1 MAGTRADAEAF
12 ARRWRGRGNEEQ
24 DKHKF
29 WIGLFQDVLGL
40 EDALDRLEFEQ
51 PIVTDSGSKNPGFI
65 DVLIPS
71 ARVLVE
77 QKSYGTSL
85 DKRELRQGR
94 EVTPAEQGLGYAQGM
109 PLNQQPRYIIACNF
123 SEMRVYDRNR
133 DSLCRKP
140 LFSLALEDLP
150 KNLAAIDFLT
160 GGHEAPESLQQAVS
174 VKAGEIMG
182 RIHNLVAAKY
192 VDPDAP
198 ESHHALSVFCTR
210 VMFLMYCEDAGLRG
224 PDGRV
229 MPNAFRDYLQHYQAD
244 DLRDALLKLFEWLD
258 TPDDRRSPYAPE
270 ALKAFP
276 YMDGG
281 LFSERTEIPAL
292 DETIRTTI
300 IVDGCQEFDWT
311 NVNPTVFGSIF
322 EGALSHDARRA
333 GGMHYT
339 TPEAIHRAIDPL
351 FLDGLKA
358 ELGQIL
364 ERPVAGGARTKALR
378 DFQDKLGGLT
388 FLDPACGSG
397 NFLTETYMCLRRLE
411 NKVLFELSKDDQSV
425 FVFEDVEKSPVR
437 VSLSHFHGIEI
448 NDFACCVART
458 ALWIAEKQ
466 ADQDTAKV
474 VMRVYDELPLTDYAG
489 VVEGNALRMD
499 WNDVVP
505 AAECDYVMGN
515 PPFVGYSNLTDEQ
528 KEDRSSVFG
537 GDGGT
542 LDYVTCWYK
551 KAAAYSRGEHIR
563 CAFVSTNSICQ
574 GQQVEPLWKPLFAD
588 GIGIDFAWHTF
599 VWNSEATDEAHVHV
613 VIVGFSREG
622 VSPKRLGDVSEVRD
636 ERGHFTGYDSNMRE
650 VNNINAYLAAAP
662 DAFVE
667 RASAPLCDVPEM
679 LGGGKPSDGGNL
691 LLSQEERDDLIRR
704 EPVAERW
711 IRPFSMGA
719 EFINGIPRYC
729 LWMVGIEPSELRS
742 MPLVE
747 ARVEAVRAFRLLS
760 KKAPTRRKAE
770 TPWLFDEVRSP
781 NGDGYIALPVVSSG
795 RRDYIPMGFVSN
807 GMIPGNKLFFIS
819 DAGLYEFGVLESRFH
834 NAWMRVV
841 AGRLKSDYSYS
852 NTIVYNNFVWPSPS
866 ESQREDIE
874 RCAQAV
880 LDARASHQGQS
891 LADLYDAKYM
901 PTDLRRAHHA
911 LDRAVEAA
919 YGADF
924 NGDEERI
931 VAHLFRLYTERAEV
945 ERKCMQ

>member
-182 RIHNLVAAKY
+182 RIHNLVATKY

-258 TPDDRRSPYAPE
+258 TPDDKRSPYAPE

-322 EGALSHDARRA
+322 EGALSHDARRS

-339 TPEAIHRAIDPL
+339 SPENIHKVIDPL
-351 FLDGLKA
+351 FLDALKA

-425 FVFEDVEKSPVR
+425 FIFEDVEKSPVR

-489 VVEGNALRMD
+489 IVEGNALRMD

-505 AAECDYVMGN
+505 ASECDYIMGN
-515 PPFVGYSNLTDEQ
+515 PPFIGHISRMKNPTLG
-528 KEDRSSVFG
+528 EDIQNVW
-537 GDGGT
+537 GT
-542 LDYVTCWYK
+542 NQDIDYVSCWYK
-551 KAAAYSRGEHIR
+551 KAATFLGSKTGSTF
-563 CAFVSTNSICQ
+563 AFVSTNSITQ
-574 GQQVEPLWKPLFAD
+574 GRQPSIIFPSLFDD
-588 GIGIDFAWHTF
+588 GWRISFAHRTF
-599 VWNSEATDEAHVHV
+599 VWNSQADDQAHVHV
-613 VIVGFSREG
+613 VIIGMDKKINCNRPVTLYSYSATESEPIASR
-622 VSPKRLGDVSEVRD
+622 VK
-636 ERGHFTGYDSNMRE
+636 
-650 VNNINAYLAAAP
+650 NINAYLLDGP
-662 DAFVE
+662 NVFVE
-667 RASAPLCDVPEM
+667 PRSNKVGPISSDLPIVNAGSMAN
-679 LGGGKPSDGGNL
+679 DGGYL
-691 LLSQEERDDLIRR
+691 LLSSVEEYEKALND
-704 EPVAERW
+704 PVASKYL
-711 IRPFSMGA
+711 RPFLMGD
-719 EFINGIPRYC
+719 EFINGGKRWCFWLSDAPMSDVMKSPILKKRVEKVRQLRLASSRKSTREKLSQTPQLFGENHQPTKDYLAIPRVFSEHRRWTTCAHLTPETIAGDKVYTC
-729 LWMVGIEPSELRS
+729 DDADGFAFSIIESSMFLAWQKAVG
-742 MPLVE
+742 
-747 ARVEAVRAFRLLS
+747 
-760 KKAPTRRKAE
+760 
-770 TPWLFDEVRSP
+770 
-781 NGDGYIALPVVSSG
+781 
-795 RRDYIPMGFVSN
+795 
-807 GMIPGNKLFFIS
+807 
-819 DAGLYEFGVLESRFH
+819 
-834 NAWMRVV
+834 
-841 AGRLKSDYSYS
+841 GRLKSDPSFS
-852 NTIVYNNFVWPSPS
+852 NTIVWNNIPLPTVPPELKIAICNAGRQVIDVRTTFPNETLASLYSPVGMHP
-866 ESQREDIE
+866 ELI
-874 RCAQAV
+874 
-880 LDARASHQGQS
+880 
-891 LADLYDAKYM
+891 
-901 PTDLRRAHHA
+901 RAHEY
-911 LDRAVEAA
+911 LDTLVDKAFGLSQPAKDEA
-919 YGADF
+919 
-924 NGDEERI
+924 ERLTL
-931 VAHLFRLYTERAEV
+931 LFKLYAEKTKG
-945 ERKCMQ
+945 E

>member
-292 DETIRTTI
+292 NETIRTTI

-322 EGALSHDARRA
+322 EGALSHDARRS

-339 TPEAIHRAIDPL
+339 SPENIHKVIDPL
-351 FLDGLKA
+351 FLDALKA

-489 VVEGNALRMD
+489 IVEGNALRID

-505 AAECDYVMGN
+505 AAECDYIMGN
-515 PPFVGYSNLTDEQ
+515 PPFLGARNQNPEQ
-528 KEDRSSVFG
+528 KAELMSVFKG
-537 GDGGT
+537 AKNAGNI
-542 LDYVTCWYK
+542 DYCAGWYLI
-551 KAAAYSRGEHIR
+551 AARFTEHSHTR
-563 CAFVSTNSICQ
+563 CALVSTNSICQ
-574 GQQVEPLWKPLFAD
+574 GEQVANIWSPLHDA
-588 GIGIDFAWHTF
+588 GVHIDFAHTTF
-599 VWNSEATDEAHVHV
+599 RWSNQADDMAHVFCI
-613 VIVGFSREG
+613 IVGFSREPD
-622 VSPKRLGDVSEVRD
+622 VPKRLFVHPGPDKEAEEVQP
-636 ERGHFTGYDSNMRE
+636 S
-650 VNNINAYLAAAP
+650 NINAYLKDAP
-662 DAFVE
+662 DVFVWS
-667 RASAPLCDVPEM
+667 RNRPLCDVPAI
-679 LGGGKPSDGGNL
+679 GIGSQPIDNGNFL
-691 LLSQEERDDLIRR
+691 FLPTEKDD
-704 EPVAERW
+704 
-711 IRPFSMGA
+711 
-719 EFINGIPRYC
+719 FIKQ
-729 LWMVGIEPSELRS
+729 EPSAAPFFHQWLGSNEFLNGKQRYALWLGEVSPAQLKQLPKCRERIELVRS
-742 MPLVE
+742 
-747 ARVEAVRAFRLLS
+747 FRLSS
-760 KKAPTRRKAE
+760 KRAQTVKAANVPNHFGTEVIQKAASVLI
-770 TPWLFDEVRSP
+770 PK
-781 NGDGYIALPVVSSG
+781 VSSE
-795 RRDYIPMGFVSN
+795 RRHYIPMGFIGPETLCSDLVFL
-807 GMIPGNKLFFIS
+807 IPN
-819 DAGLYEFGVLESRFH
+819 ATLYHFGVLQSQFH
-834 NAWMRVV
+834 NAWMRTVC
-841 AGRLKSDYSYS
+841 GRLKSDYRYS
-852 NTIVYNNFVWPSPS
+852 GGVVYNNYVWPNPTD
-866 ESQREDIE
+866 EQRDCIE
-874 RCAQAV
+874 TCAEAV
-880 LDARASHQGQS
+880 LDARSQYSGS
-891 LADLYDAKYM
+891 TLADMYDPKNDWM
-901 PTDLRRAHHA
+901 FPNLIKAHRD

-919 YGADF
+919 YRVDF
-924 NGDEERI
+924 NGDEEKI
-931 VAHLFRLYTERAEV
+931 VAHLFKLYAEKTKG
-945 ERKCMQ
+945 E